1 VIHTCNPIYS
11 EAEIRK
17 IEVQSQ
23 PRANSSQGP
32 TSKKKKKRAGGVA
45 QVVED
50 LPSKREALRSNPML
64 KKKQQ
69 GKKPAG

>member
-1 VIHTCNPIYS
+1 LRFKASPGQIVHKALP
-11 EAEIRK
+11 
-17 IEVQSQ
+17 Q
-23 PRANSSQGP
+23 
-32 TSKKKKKRAGGVA
+32 KKKKRAGGVA